1 MAKKLCAL
9 FLLGCF
15 MASVLPMQ
23 AWSSPHKSQKAALK
37 KLIMILQGSAEAGAY
52 GDDYY
57 TSASLRT
64 QILLNDLLRAVDNA
78 NNKKLTRLVE
88 NYVSD
93 MALLQDEAQINPQ
106 CLLYLGSAFSGISSL
121 INTFSAEGVAAC
133 LMADLVAEVGNI
145 LSALQSYRI
154 CEIVYS
160 ETPDQALCQQIVKRQ
175 TLVKICSYIAK
186 VFTVFYCTS
195 IPSASDYL
203 SLVLGLWGIFPR
215 NNVCMPPAAESKN

>member
-1 MAKKLCAL
+1 
-9 FLLGCF
+9 

-23 AWSSPHKSQKAALK
+23 AWSSPHKSQKAVIK
-37 KLIMILQGSAEAGAY
+37 KLIMILQHSAKADTK

-57 TSASLRT
+57 TLASLRT
-64 QILLNDLLRAVDNA
+64 QILLNDLLSTVDNA
-78 NNKKLTRLVE
+78 NNKKLNRLVK

-106 CLLYLGSAFSGISSL
+106 CLFYLGSALSGISSW
-121 INTFSAEGVAAC
+121 INTFSAGGIAAC
-133 LMADLVAEVGNI
+133 LIADLVADVGNI

-175 TLVKICSYIAK
+175 TLVKTCSYIAK
-186 VFTVFYCTS
+186 VITVYYCTS

-203 SLVLGLWGIFPR
+203 SLVLGLWGVFPR
-215 NNVCMPPAAESKN
+215 NDVCVPPAAESKNGL